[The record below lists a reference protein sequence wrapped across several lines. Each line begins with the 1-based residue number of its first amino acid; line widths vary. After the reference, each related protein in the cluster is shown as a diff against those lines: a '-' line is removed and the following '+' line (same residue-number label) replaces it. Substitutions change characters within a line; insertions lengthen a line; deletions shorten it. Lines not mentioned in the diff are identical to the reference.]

1 MWKESNFKAFMQ
13 IICFGGTMK
22 QEEQILFWCKHHKG
36 ITSAEAWYNLGI
48 AHLPR
53 RIADLEEKGHTVTKI
68 TEHGTNKHTGNPTHW
83 TRYFV
88 SQTIFE
94 GLL

>member
-1 MWKESNFKAFMQ
+1 
-13 IICFGGTMK
+13 MK
-22 QEEQILFWCKHHKG
+22 QTEQILFWCKHHKG

-48 AHLPR
+48 ANLSR
-53 RIADLEEKGHTVTKI
+53 RICDLEESGHTITKVT
-68 TEHGTNKHTGNPTHW
+68 ENGVNHHTGAPTHW

-88 SQTIFE
+88 SQTAFE

>member
-1 MWKESNFKAFMQ
+1 M
-13 IICFGGTMK
+13 I
-22 QEEQILFWCKHHKG
+22 QEEQVLYWCKNHKG
-36 ITSAEAWYNLGI
+36 ITSAEAFYNLGI

-53 RIADLEEKGHTVTKI
+53 VVANLAEKGHDVKKVA
-68 TEHGTNKHTGNPTHW
+68 EHGINHHTGNQTHW

-88 SQTIFE
+88 SQSVFE

>member
-1 MWKESNFKAFMQ
+1 
-13 IICFGGTMK
+13 MK
-22 QEEQILFWCKHHKG
+22 QTEQILFWCKHHKG
-36 ITSAEAWYNLGI
+36 ITSAEAFYNLGI

-53 RIADLEEKGHTVTKI
+53 RIADLEESGHTVTKV
-68 TEHGTNKHTGNPTHW
+68 TENGINYHTGAPTHW

-88 SQTIFE
+88 SQTAFE

>member
-1 MWKESNFKAFMQ
+1 MQ
-13 IICFGGTMK
+13 IIRLGGTMK
-22 QEEQILFWCKHHKG
+22 QEEQILFWCKNHKG
-36 ITSAEAWYNLGI
+36 VTSAEAWYNLGI